1 MAIPIVPD
9 KAVDRDFGT
18 GVLKITPAH
27 DKLDFEISQRHDLP
41 IIEILNADGTMNDVA
56 GIDYAGID
64 RFSARKMIRDKLE
77 SEGLLM
83 EEEPYQNNVG
93 FSERADVPIEPR
105 LSEQW
110 FLKYPRVEEAKKVVK
125 EGHIKFFPE
134 RWTKTYLHWMDNIQD
149 WCISRQLWW
158 GHRIPVWYRK
168 GKVRTDPENWHV
180 SVSGPSDPEN
190 WEQDED
196 VLDTWASSWLWP

>member
-1 MAIPIVPD
+1 
-9 KAVDRDFGT
+9 
-18 GVLKITPAH
+18 
-27 DKLDFEISQRHDLP
+27 
-41 IIEILNADGTMNDVA
+41 MNDVA

-168 GKVRTDPENWHV
+168 EKYERILRIGMSPFPDHQTRRIGSRMRMSWILGLHPGY
-180 SVSGPSDPEN
+180 GP
-190 WEQDED
+190 
-196 VLDTWASSWLWP
+196 

>member
-1 MAIPIVPD
+1 MSSRPLNPMAIPIVPD

-168 GKVRTDPENWHV
+168 GKSTNG
-180 SVSGPSDPEN
+180 S
-190 WEQDED
+190 
-196 VLDTWASSWLWP
+196 